1 MIPTLRTAARIGAV
15 ILVWAGLFAAS
26 PAQGAVPSSTAER
39 LAALSRLS
47 DSLDPGI
54 AGTAW
59 AVDPSTNQLVVTV
72 DSTVTG
78 AAFGQLQAAVARGGS
93 RARLVRT
100 DSPLV
105 QFIAGGDAIY
115 GGQFRCS
122 LGFNVRNGN
131 TFSFLT
137 AGHCGKAAREWFA
150 DANHN
155 TKLGDVRSATFPG
168 ADYAI
173 ITYTNTSITKTGGFS
188 GAGTAFIGER
198 VTRDGSTTGVHSG
211 TVTGLNVTVHYSS
224 GGTVKNMIQTNVCAE
239 PGDSGGPLYDGT
251 LAIGLTSGGSGNCRT
266 GGTTFFQPVTVPL
279 SKYGVSVY

>member
-1 MIPTLRTAARIGAV
+1 V
-15 ILVWAGLFAAS
+15 IS
-26 PAQGAVPSSTAER
+26 RQPSGEYFDR
-39 LAALSRLS
+39 HRALSRVAAAV
-47 DSLDPGI
+47 DPGI

-59 AVDPSTNQLVVTV
+59 SVDPAANRITV
-72 DSTVTG
+72 QVDATVSG
-78 AAFGQLQAAVARGGS
+78 AALGRVQAAAARAG
-93 RARLVRT
+93 ARVERVSGQFT
-100 DSPLV
+100 PL
-105 QFIAGGDAIY
+105 IGAGDAIY

-122 LGFNVRNGN
+122 LGFNVRSGTTNH
-131 TFSFLT
+131 FLT
-137 AGHCGKAAREWFA
+137 AGHCGKAAREWFS

-155 TKLGDVRSATFPG
+155 TKLGDVTGATFPG

-173 ITYTNTSITKTGGFS
+173 VTYTNTSITKSGGFS

-224 GGTVKNMIQTNVCAE
+224 GGTVKGMIQTNVCAE
-239 PGDSGGPLYDGT
+239 PGDSGGPLYDGS

-279 SKYGVSVY
+279 SKYGVSVF

>member
-1 MIPTLRTAARIGAV
+1 MTPTTRIAARIGAV
-15 ILVWAGLFAAS
+15 ILAGVGLLATS
-26 PAQGAVPSSTAER
+26 PAQAAPLSTQERIAV
-39 LAALSRLS
+39 LSRLA

-59 AVDPSTNQLVVTV
+59 AADPTTNQLVVTV

-78 AAFGQLQAAVARGGS
+78 AAFGRLQAAVARSGS
-93 RARLVRT
+93 RARVVRT
-100 DSPLV
+100 DSPLI

-122 LGFNVRNGN
+122 LGFNVRSGN

-150 DANHN
+150 DAAHN

-279 SKYGVSVY
+279 SKYGVSVF

>member
-1 MIPTLRTAARIGAV
+1 MIPTIRMAARIGAV
-15 ILVWAGLFAAS
+15 VLAGIGLLATT
-26 PAQGAVPSSTAER
+26 PAQAAPLSTQER
-39 LAALSRLS
+39 AAALSRLA

-59 AVDPSTNQLVVTV
+59 AVDPTNNQLIVTA
-72 DSTVTG
+72 DSTVT
-78 AAFGQLQAAVARGGS
+78 AAAYGRLQAAVARSGS

-100 DSPLV
+100 DSPLI

-122 LGFNVRNGN
+122 LGFNVRSGN

-150 DANHN
+150 DAAHN

-188 GAGTAFIGER
+188 GAANAFIGER

-279 SKYGVSVY
+279 SKYGVSVF

>member
-1 MIPTLRTAARIGAV
+1 MIPTMRVTARIGTVIVAV
-15 ILVWAGLFAAS
+15 AGLLATT
-26 PAQGAVPSSTAER
+26 PAQAAAPSPSER
-39 LAALSRLS
+39 GAALSRLS
-47 DSLDPGI
+47 ETLDPGI

-59 AVDPSTNQLVVTV
+59 AVDPSADQVVVTV

-78 AAFGQLQAAVARGGS
+78 AAFGQLQAAVARAGS

-100 DSPLV
+100 DGQITQL
-105 QFIAGGDAIY
+105 IGAGDAIY

-122 LGFNVRNGN
+122 LGFNVRRGTANA
-131 TFSFLT
+131 FLT

-155 TKLGDVRSATFPG
+155 TKLGDVSGATFPG

-173 ITYTNTSITKTGGFS
+173 ITYTNTSITKPGGFS

-251 LAIGLTSGGSGNCRT
+251 LAVGLTSGGSGNCSS

-279 SKYGVSVY
+279 SKYGASVY

>member
-1 MIPTLRTAARIGAV
+1 MQSIVRIAARLGVAALVATGVVGLTPAPAGA
-15 ILVWAGLFAAS
+15 AAS
-26 PAQGAVPSSTAER
+26 PSDR
-39 LAALSRLS
+39 IAALSRVAAAV
-47 DSLDPGI
+47 DPGI

-59 AVDPSTNQLVVTV
+59 SVDPAANRITV
-72 DSTVTG
+72 QVDATVSG
-78 AAFGQLQAAVARGGS
+78 AALGRVQAAAARAG
-93 RARLVRT
+93 ARVERVSGQFT
-100 DSPLV
+100 PL
-105 QFIAGGDAIY
+105 IGAGDAIY

-122 LGFNVRNGN
+122 LGFNVRSGTTNH
-131 TFSFLT
+131 FLT
-137 AGHCGKAAREWFA
+137 AGHCGKAAREWFS

-155 TKLGDVRSATFPG
+155 TKLGDVTGATFPG

-173 ITYTNTSITKTGGFS
+173 VTYTNTSITKSGGFS

-224 GGTVKNMIQTNVCAE
+224 GGTVKGMIQTNVCAE
-239 PGDSGGPLYDGT
+239 PGDSGGPLYDGS

-279 SKYGVSVY
+279 SKYGVSVF

>member
-1 MIPTLRTAARIGAV
+1 MQSMVRIAARLGVAALVATGVVGLTPAPAGA
-15 ILVWAGLFAAS
+15 AAS
-26 PAQGAVPSSTAER
+26 PPDR
-39 LAALSRLS
+39 IAALSRVAAAV
-47 DSLDPGI
+47 DPGI

-59 AVDPSTNQLVVTV
+59 SVDPAANRITV
-72 DSTVTG
+72 QVDATVSG
-78 AAFGQLQAAVARGGS
+78 AALGRVQAAAARAG
-93 RARLVRT
+93 ARVERVSGQFT
-100 DSPLV
+100 PL
-105 QFIAGGDAIY
+105 IGAGDAIY

-122 LGFNVRNGN
+122 LGFNVRSGTTNH
-131 TFSFLT
+131 FLT
-137 AGHCGKAAREWFA
+137 AGHCGKAAREWFS

-155 TKLGDVRSATFPG
+155 TKLGDVTGATFPG

-173 ITYTNTSITKTGGFS
+173 VTYTNTSITKSGGFS

-224 GGTVKNMIQTNVCAE
+224 GGTVKGMIQTNVCAE
-239 PGDSGGPLYDGT
+239 PGDSGGPLYDGS

-279 SKYGVSVY
+279 SKYGVSVF

>member
-1 MIPTLRTAARIGAV
+1 MTPTTRIAARIGAV
-15 ILVWAGLFAAS
+15 ILAGVGLLATS
-26 PAQGAVPSSTAER
+26 PAQAAPLSTQERIAV
-39 LAALSRLS
+39 LSRLA

-59 AVDPSTNQLVVTV
+59 AADPTTNQLVVTV

-78 AAFGQLQAAVARGGS
+78 AAFGRLQAAVARSGS
-93 RARLVRT
+93 RARVVRT
-100 DSPLV
+100 DSPLI

-122 LGFNVRNGN
+122 LGFNVRSGN

-150 DANHN
+150 DANHS
-155 TKLGDVRSATFPG
+155 TKLGDTRSATFPG
-168 ADYAI
+168 GDYAI

-279 SKYGVSVY
+279 SKYGVSVF